1 MTTLEMYGVKR
12 LYALHCKIVELLE
25 KRQDT
30 TVVQEQIKVLE
41 EEIMDLHDALVQTN

>member
-25 KRQDT
+25 KREDT
-30 TVVQEQIKVLE
+30 TVIQEQIKVLE
-41 EEIMDLHDALVQTN
+41 EEIMDLHDSLIQAS